1 MPGKI
6 SASINA
12 LADDIRAAGAEG
24 HHLVLGPGPAIEA
37 EWTAAGL
44 ELPDVEAMR
53 DYRIDRV
60 RRQLEHMGYDG
71 AILWEPANIRY
82 CTDSTNMQIWT
93 SRNPSRYC
101 WVGADGSIILWEF
114 FECDFLSA
122 HNPHVDEV
130 RPATSSIFF
139 IAGTRYEE
147 KAKKWAAEMLEVI
160 REHSGENPRIA
171 IDYCG
176 YLEFQALAAG
186 GVTIENGLEMMEM
199 ARHIKGPDEI
209 KAMRCAIHSCQASM
223 GEMRAV
229 MEPGMTERE
238 LWAMLHAGN
247 IRRGG
252 EWIETQILSSGPRTN
267 PWMQE
272 ASSRVIENGDV
283 VAYDTD
289 LVGAY
294 GMMCDISRSW
304 IAGDAKPTAQQ
315 QQVYELALHQIQ
327 HNSELLTPGR
337 TFRELTFA
345 TWKPPIED
353 YRHYCVNFHGVG
365 QCDEYPEIFFPHM
378 WENSGFDGVLEPG
391 MVLTTEAF
399 VGSRHGGEGI
409 KLEDQYLVTE
419 SGPELLST
427 FPVDLQGP

>member
-1 MPGKI
+1 
-6 SASINA
+6 
-12 LADDIRAAGAEG
+12 
-24 HHLVLGPGPAIEA
+24 
-37 EWTAAGL
+37 
-44 ELPDVEAMR
+44 MR
-53 DYRIDRV
+53 DYRIARV
-60 RRQLEHMGYDG
+60 RRQLDDMGYDG

-101 WVGADGSIILWEF
+101 WVGADESVILWEF

-130 RPATSSIFF
+130 RRAVSSIYVL
-139 IAGTRYEE
+139 AGPRYEE
-147 KAKKWAAEMLEVI
+147 KANQWANEMLAVI
-160 REHSGENPRIA
+160 AEHCGDKPRVA

-186 GVTIENGLEMMEM
+186 GVQIENGLEMMEM
-199 ARHIKGPDEI
+199 ARHIKGVDEI
-209 KAMRCAIHSCQASM
+209 KAMRCAIRACESAM
-223 GEMRAV
+223 GEMSEAL
-229 MEPGMTERE
+229 EPGMTERE
-238 LWAMLHAGN
+238 VWALLHAGN

-304 IAGDAKPTAQQ
+304 IAGDRKPTAQQ
-315 QQVYELALHQIQ
+315 QQVHDLALHQIQ
-327 HNSELLTPGR
+327 HNSELLVPGQ
-337 TFRELTFA
+337 TFYEICHTS
-345 TWKPPIED
+345 WQPPI
-353 YRHYCVNFHGVG
+353 
-365 QCDEYPEIFFPHM
+365 
-378 WENSGFDGVLEPG
+378 
-391 MVLTTEAF
+391 
-399 VGSRHGGEGI
+399 
-409 KLEDQYLVTE
+409 
-419 SGPELLST
+419 
-427 FPVDLQGP
+427 